1 LSVVLD
7 ASALIAT
14 LKNEPGADR
23 VDAVLHGA
31 TMTTF
36 NLAEVVGHFT
46 KLGAD
51 RDDIDAL
58 LAGLPITYIAPDE
71 ALAIQAGLMLTVTRK
86 AGLSLGDR
94 FCLALARATNATAL
108 TADRAWKDLAVEL
121 GVKVELI
128 R

>member
-1 LSVVLD
+1 LTVVLD

-14 LKNEPGADR
+14 LKDEPGADR

-36 NLAEVVGHFT
+36 NLAEVVGHFA
-46 KLGAD
+46 KLGAS

-58 LAGLPITYIAPDE
+58 LASLPITYVAPDE
-71 ALAIQAGLMLTVTRK
+71 SLAIEAGLMLTTTLK

-121 GVKVELI
+121 GVEVELI

>member
-1 LSVVLD
+1 MTVVLD

-14 LKNEPGADR
+14 LKDEPGADR

-31 TMTTF
+31 TMTTL
-36 NLAEVVGHFT
+36 NLAEVVGHFA
-46 KLGAD
+46 KLGAS

-58 LAGLPITYIAPDE
+58 LASLPITYVAPDE
-71 ALAIQAGLMLTVTRK
+71 ALAIEAGLMLKTTLK

-94 FCLALARATNATAL
+94 FCLALARATNAIAL
-108 TADRAWKDLAVEL
+108 TADRAWKDLAEEL
-121 GVKVELI
+121 GVEVELI

>member
-1 LSVVLD
+1 LTIVLD

-14 LKNEPGADR
+14 LKDEPGADR
-23 VDAVLHGA
+23 VDAVLHEA

-36 NLAEVVGHFT
+36 NLAEVVSHFA
-46 KLGAD
+46 KLGAS

-58 LAGLPITYIAPDE
+58 LADLPIVYVAPDE
-71 ALAIQAGLMLTVTRK
+71 ALAIEAGLMLTTTRK

-108 TADRAWKDLAVEL
+108 TADRAWKDLSAEL
-121 GVKVELI
+121 GVEVDLI